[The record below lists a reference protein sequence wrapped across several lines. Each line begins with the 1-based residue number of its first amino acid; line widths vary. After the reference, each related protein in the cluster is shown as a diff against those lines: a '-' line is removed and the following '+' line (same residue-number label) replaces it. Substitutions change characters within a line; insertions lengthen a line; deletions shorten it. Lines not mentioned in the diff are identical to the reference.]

1 VFTLTRANHSKGRSG
16 ETLPVVWQQLAN
28 AHVDFRRGQ
37 VTLVAAAPGV
47 GKSVMALSLVLRAG
61 VPALYFSADTDAFT
75 MNIRAASALTAHT
88 TEEVER
94 AYEVGVAEYYD
105 QRLQQLKGLR
115 WDFNPSPD
123 LEQLERDTEA
133 FAFVYGEWPHVIVV
147 DNLSNVYADSD
158 GSDIAGL
165 ETVLGFLKDMGRQT
179 GAAVIVL
186 HHLTGEY
193 DDGNT
198 PVPMK
203 GLRGKISKTPEMILT
218 LFRAGPNVLG
228 VSPVKNRTG
237 KADASGNHFIQL
249 PLDLERMQLG

>member
-16 ETLPVVWQQLAN
+16 ETLPVVWPELERARIS
-28 AHVDFRRGQ
+28 FRRGQ

-47 GKSVMALSLVLRAG
+47 GKSVLAMSLVLRAG
-61 VPALYFSADTDAFT
+61 VPAFYFSADTDAST
-75 MNIRAASALTAHT
+75 MNQRAAAALTAHSLDD
-88 TEEVER
+88 VEQ
-94 AYEVGVAEYYD
+94 AYEVGMAEFYD
-105 QRLQQLKGLR
+105 QKLQQLKQLR
-115 WDFNPSPD
+115 WDFNTSPD
-123 LEQLERDTEA
+123 VEQVERDVTA
-133 FAFVYGEWPHVIVV
+133 FATVYGEWPHIVIV
-147 DNLSNVYADSD
+147 DNLSNMVDDASD
-158 GSDIAGL
+158 FAQL
-165 ETVLGFLKDMGRQT
+165 EAVLMYLKDLGRQT
-179 GAAVIVL
+179 GAAMIVL

-218 LFRAGPNVLG
+218 LFRAGPGVLG